1 MAESITVSARS
12 LFTQGGSVSWHQYSK
27 VYEVDRERRGVSVCV
42 SPSSMYACGKR
53 AAFDIFCVCVC
64 FRSLPFSDISSLFW
78 AILICIFLVQAILE
92 ILYHKASVVFCFFLL
107 DPVLHLIVAL
117 SSHISIPCQD
127 GVLGPF
133 VQCQDC

>member
-1 MAESITVSARS
+1 MHV
-12 LFTQGGSVSWHQYSK
+12 GSVQLL
-27 VYEVDRERRGVSVCV
+27 
-42 SPSSMYACGKR
+42 
-53 AAFDIFCVCVC
+53 IFFVCVC

-92 ILYHKASVVFCFFLL
+92 ILYHKASAVFCFFLL

>member
-64 FRSLPFSDISSLFW
+64 VCFRSLPFSDISSLFW

-92 ILYHKASVVFCFFLL
+92 ILYHKASAVFCFF
-107 DPVLHLIVAL
+107 P
-117 SSHISIPCQD
+117 S
-127 GVLGPF
+127 
-133 VQCQDC
+133 